1 VASFNQVAICG
12 NLTRDVEV
20 KYLQSGTAVATLGLA
35 INEKRKQGE
44 NWVEETIFVD
54 VTCWGR
60 TAEVAGEYLK
70 KGAPVLIGGRLKFD
84 QWEKDGKK
92 GSKLSV
98 VCDKLQMLGGKG
110 GGGGER
116 EDEYPQAAP
125 KAAAPPADDIPF

>member
-1 VASFNQVAICG
+1 
-12 NLTRDVEV
+12 
-20 KYLQSGTAVATLGLA
+20 
-35 INEKRKQGE
+35 
-44 NWVEETIFVD
+44 
-54 VTCWGR
+54 
-60 TAEVAGEYLK
+60 
-70 KGAPVLIGGRLKFD
+70 LKFD